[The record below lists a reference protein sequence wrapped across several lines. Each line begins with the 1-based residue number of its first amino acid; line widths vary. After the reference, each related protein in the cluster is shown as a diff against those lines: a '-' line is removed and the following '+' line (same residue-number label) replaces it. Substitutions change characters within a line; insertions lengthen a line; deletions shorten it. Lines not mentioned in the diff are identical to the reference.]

1 MLSTHT
7 IFPFCNKRV
16 MTSCAAD
23 SASVTAPRT
32 ADSTRSAASA
42 RAADSAARAP
52 SATKSAGAILPSA
65 PFTERTE
72 VCSVMVAAPFVASVA
87 ISDRVQHSAPGCD
100 ATHTSTEFSRTASAP
115 TESSLSFSE
124 RSVSSDV
131 CVTAESSTAL
141 ASSSAR
147 RFSAALPLS
156 SSRFSP
162 SITSASPK
170 PLLSMSSRSISTRSV
185 RWLFRRARF
194 SSAETTSRLADFNGS
209 GTSGTSLADSSA
221 PSPSRDHPSMT
232 RASRESA
239 KEIFSPPLDALEGG
253 GGMVPPYMSATV
265 SSSAGV
271 MSTPAPA
278 AAASSSRDKRAS
290 SSVNGRPRSIV
301 PASPASRFRR
311 KAFASSLFE
320 ELLPPNPAGYIL
332 LYHGS
337 AWLYHSR
344 VPGRPSCISRMRF
357 DIATSTTSSSLA
369 SSTASVS
376 TSRRTDAPAV
386 IVLSVFVKGEL
397 SATPNEAITPS
408 PSCRSFTEA
417 TESGAPFTRQ
427 LAPTRT
433 AAAAASGMASD
444 SRVKSSSL
452 TTSTMRVGHEMG
464 GRPDA

>member
-1 MLSTHT
+1 
-7 IFPFCNKRV
+7 
-16 MTSCAAD
+16 
-23 SASVTAPRT
+23 
-32 ADSTRSAASA
+32 
-42 RAADSAARAP
+42 
-52 SATKSAGAILPSA
+52 
-65 PFTERTE
+65 
-72 VCSVMVAAPFVASVA
+72 
-87 ISDRVQHSAPGCD
+87 
-100 ATHTSTEFSRTASAP
+100 
-115 TESSLSFSE
+115 
-124 RSVSSDV
+124 
-131 CVTAESSTAL
+131 
-141 ASSSAR
+141 
-147 RFSAALPLS
+147 
-156 SSRFSP
+156 
-162 SITSASPK
+162 
-170 PLLSMSSRSISTRSV
+170 
-185 RWLFRRARF
+185 
-194 SSAETTSRLADFNGS
+194 
-209 GTSGTSLADSSA
+209 
-221 PSPSRDHPSMT
+221 
-232 RASRESA
+232 
-239 KEIFSPPLDALEGG
+239 
-253 GGMVPPYMSATV
+253 MVPPYMSATV

-311 KAFASSLFE
+311 KAFASSLFD
-320 ELLPPNPAGYIL
+320 ELPPPNPAGYIL

-433 AAAAASGMASD
+433 AAAAESGMASE
-444 SRVKSSSL
+444 SRVKSSSF
-452 TTSTMRVGHEMG
+452 TTPTMRVGHEMG
-464 GRPDA
+464 GRPVRVFFKHQVVRSSGRRRSWQTKQKQTTSRE